1 MKASMQLNIRI
12 EKDSL
17 VTISGRIKALL
28 PASRSA
34 GLTMIIAACVSGFT
48 NLHAASFPQI
58 VQVDN
63 GPVKG
68 VLNGKLAVTS
78 FKGIPFAAP
87 PVGELRWKAPMPA
100 AKWTE
105 TMNADHFG
113 NSCRQ
118 VTRHGASGGR
128 AFSSE
133 SKVPNETS
141 EDCLYLNV
149 WTPAKNAGDKLPVMV
164 WIYGGGFQV
173 GSGAVPI
180 YDGEGLASKGV
191 VVVSFNYRLGI
202 FGFLTHPDLD
212 KESPHGVSGNYGTL
226 DQIAALQWVTRNI
239 GAFGGDPE
247 RVTIF
252 GQSAGGGS
260 VQFLSL
266 SPLAKGL
273 FQRAI
278 SENGTLSPDDPFLQE
293 RSPSANKT
301 LKQAE
306 SDDLDYLRKAGVG
319 SLQQLRSM
327 TTAQIEALP
336 LAPFPPAFF
345 CPTIDGWVLP
355 EGFAETYAHGTQN
368 DVPFM
373 VGWTSS
379 YYPQLKITVAQFQ
392 RWAQQ
397 RYGALST
404 EFLALYPASTDE
416 QAAQAVEQA
425 ARDSYRTSIFLWAEA
440 RQKNFKTYLYY
451 FNHPLPGPDAVR
463 LGATAGSEIPYVLDS
478 LSKSSRPFVNDD
490 YALADT
496 MTSYW
501 GNFGATADP
510 NGKDLAQWPA
520 FSPNQKVVMQ
530 LGDND
535 GPIPVA
541 TDARFEF
548 FKRYFAS
555 KPQKCGFA
563 QGCSIDMQ

>member
-1 MKASMQLNIRI
+1 MSGKNQPAFSPGI
-12 EKDSL
+12 L
-17 VTISGRIKALL
+17 VG
-28 PASRSA
+28 PASTLLAGFMLASSA
-34 GLTMIIAACVSGFT
+34 LYAA
-48 NLHAASFPQI
+48 NFPQI
-58 VQVDN
+58 VQVDT
-63 GPVKG
+63 GSVKG
-68 VLNGKLAVTS
+68 VLNEQSAVNS

-87 PVGELRWKAPMPA
+87 PVGNLRWKAPMAA
-100 AKWTE
+100 AKWAGVLNT
-105 TMNADHFG
+105 DHFG
-113 NSCRQ
+113 NSCMQ
-118 VTRHGASGGR
+118 VVRHGASGGR

-133 SKVPNETS
+133 SRVPNSTS

-149 WTPAKNAGDKLPVMV
+149 WTPAKSAGDKLPVMV

-202 FGFLTHPDLD
+202 FGFLAHQDLD
-212 KESPHGVSGNYGTL
+212 KESAHAVSGNYGTL
-226 DQIAALQWVTRNI
+226 DQIAALQWVARNI
-239 GAFGGDPE
+239 ASFGGDPKC
-247 RVTIF
+247 VTIF

-260 VQFLSL
+260 VQFLTL

-278 SENGTLSPDDPFLQE
+278 SENGTLFPDDPFLQE
-293 RSPSANKT
+293 RSPSAYKT

-306 SDDLDYLRKAGVG
+306 SDDAAYLHKAGAE
-319 SLQQLRSM
+319 SLQELRSM
-327 TTAQIEALP
+327 TTAQIDALP

-355 EGFAETYAHGTQN
+355 EGFAETYAHGKQI

-379 YYPQLKITVAQFQ
+379 YYPQLKITVAQLHK
-392 RWAQQ
+392 WAEQ
-397 RYGALST
+397 RYGALAS

-416 QAAQAVEQA
+416 EAAQAVEQA
-425 ARDSYRTSIFLWAEA
+425 ARDSYRTSIFLWAQS
-440 RQKNFKTYLYY
+440 RQKSFKTYLYY
-451 FNHPLPGPDAVR
+451 FNHPLPGPDAAAR
-463 LGATAGSEIPYVLDS
+463 GATAGSEIPYVLNS
-478 LSKSSRPFVNDD
+478 LSRSGRPFVKED

-496 MTSYW
+496 MTAYW
-501 GNFGATADP
+501 SNFASSGNP
-510 NGKDLAQWPA
+510 NGKGLPEWPA
-520 FSPNQKVVMQ
+520 FSPGAKVVMQ
-530 LGDND
+530 LGNDD
-535 GPIPVA
+535 GPIPAA

-555 KPQKCGFA
+555 KPPLCGFA

>member
-1 MKASMQLNIRI
+1 MLGKTRTASPRHGSLQLAAIFLAA
-12 EKDSL
+12 L
-17 VTISGRIKALL
+17 VPGHAAL
-28 PASRSA
+28 PAA
-34 GLTMIIAACVSGFT
+34 TL
-48 NLHAASFPQI
+48 PQTI
-58 VQVDN
+58 QVDT
-63 GPVKG
+63 GSVKG
-68 VLNGKLAVTS
+68 VLNEKSAVTS

-87 PVGELRWKAPMPA
+87 PIGDLRWKAPVPA
-100 AKWTE
+100 AKWTGVLDAE
-105 TMNADHFG
+105 HFG
-113 NSCRQ
+113 NSCVQ
-118 VTRHGASGGR
+118 VTRHGTSGGR

-133 SKVPNETS
+133 SRVPNETS

-149 WTPAKNAGDKLPVMV
+149 WTPAKTSSDKLPVMV

-180 YDGEGLASKGV
+180 YDGEGLAAKGV

-202 FGFLTHPDLD
+202 FGFLAHPELD
-212 KESPHGVSGNYGTL
+212 KESAHGVSGNYGTL
-226 DQIAALQWVTRNI
+226 DQIAALEWVARNVA
-239 GAFGGDPE
+239 AFGGDPK

-260 VQFLSL
+260 VQFLTL

-278 SENGTLSPDDPFLQE
+278 SENGTLDPDDPYLQE
-293 RSPSANKT
+293 RSPSANKA
-301 LKQAE
+301 LKKAE
-306 SDDLDYLRKAGVG
+306 SDDLDYLQKAGVN

-327 TTAQIEALP
+327 STAQIDALP

-355 EGFAETYAHGTQN
+355 QGFADTYAHGKQN

-379 YYPQLKITVAQFQ
+379 YYPQLKITVAQFHK
-392 RWAQQ
+392 WAEQ
-397 RYGALST
+397 RYGTFAS
-404 EFLALYPASTDE
+404 EFLSLYPASTDQE
-416 QAAQAVEQA
+416 AAQAVEQA
-425 ARDSYRTSIFLWAEA
+425 ARDSYRSSIFLWAQT

-451 FNHPLPGPDAVR
+451 FNHPLPGPDAAR
-463 LGATAGSEIPYVLDS
+463 LGATAGSEIPYVLNS
-478 LSKSSRPFVNDD
+478 LSRSGRPFVKDD
-490 YALADT
+490 FALADL
-496 MTSYW
+496 MASYW
-501 GNFGATADP
+501 SNFAASGDP
-510 NGKDLAQWPA
+510 NGSRLPVWPA
-520 FSPNQKVVMQ
+520 VNHGEKSVMQ

-535 GPIPVA
+535 GQIPVA

-555 KPQKCGFA
+555 KPQMCGFA